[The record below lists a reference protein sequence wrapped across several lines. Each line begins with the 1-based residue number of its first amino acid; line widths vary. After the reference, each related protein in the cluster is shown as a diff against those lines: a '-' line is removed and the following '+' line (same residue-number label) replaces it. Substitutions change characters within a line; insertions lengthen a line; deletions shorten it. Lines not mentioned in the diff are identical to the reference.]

1 MGELYLKPGHGQSG
15 VAWFNPSRSKFLSS
29 IIFLSSKIESILQLA
44 EYFYAKSERLR
55 STKQLLTEDSLSSLP
70 AFIPAIR
77 HVSGAF
83 GLACEQNVLHNC
95 PTKVY
100 NNANEY
106 FEWEGVLIM
115 NVSEAIAKR
124 KSVRAYEDK
133 PIPADVLKRIVEAG
147 QWAPNAGPFQIS
159 VIRNTGLRQRINDRA
174 LDAMVHSG
182 NAFAQ
187 QRASLPGYQPIY
199 GAPVL
204 ILLSAPADAPF
215 GPANTALA
223 AENMLLEATGLGLGS
238 CYLVS
243 PTRALN
249 G

>member
-1 MGELYLKPGHGQSG
+1 
-15 VAWFNPSRSKFLSS
+15 
-29 IIFLSSKIESILQLA
+29 
-44 EYFYAKSERLR
+44 
-55 STKQLLTEDSLSSLP
+55 
-70 AFIPAIR
+70 
-77 HVSGAF
+77 
-83 GLACEQNVLHNC
+83 
-95 PTKVY
+95 
-100 NNANEY
+100 
-106 FEWEGVLIM
+106 M

-133 PIPADVLKRIVEAG
+133 PIPVDILNRIVEAG

-159 VIRNTGLRQRINDRA
+159 VIKNRGVRQRINDRT
-174 LDAMVHSG
+174 LDAMIHSG
-182 NAFAQ
+182 NTFAQ

-215 GPANTALA
+215 GPVNTALA

-249 G
+249 GESNHDLAQEAGVPKGYTVQCAVIVGYAAAENKFSLGERSKRGKANYIE

>member
-1 MGELYLKPGHGQSG
+1 LTHTYLFHIFKWTISCLTQSRN
-15 VAWFNPSRSKFLSS
+15 NPN
-29 IIFLSSKIESILQLA
+29 ESIQC
-44 EYFYAKSERLR
+44 K
-55 STKQLLTEDSLSSLP
+55 
-70 AFIPAIR
+70 
-77 HVSGAF
+77 
-83 GLACEQNVLHNC
+83 
-95 PTKVY
+95 
-100 NNANEY
+100 
-106 FEWEGVLIM
+106 GVLMM

-124 KSVRAYEDK
+124 KSMRAYEDR
-133 PIPADVLKRIVEAG
+133 PIPADVLERVVEAG

-159 VIRNTGLRQRINDRA
+159 VIQNTGLRQRINDRA

-182 NAFAQ
+182 NEFAQ

-204 ILLSAPADAPF
+204 ILLSAPGDAPF
-215 GPANTALA
+215 GAVNTALA

-249 G
+249 GENNLDLAREAAVPKGYTVQCAVIVGYAAAENKFSLGERSKRGKVNYVT